1 MRTLR
6 GRVALMSVLVVAIA
20 FLLTG
25 TVIVGATG
33 RAEEQRLRDDL
44 QDRLEQLEL
53 AGRGTRP
60 GSFGPRPGGQSQN
73 DQNQDGTFGALAELR
88 ITAERTLGR
97 GYFLVVR
104 QDDDVL
110 ATLGDAPANLPAR
123 VSDVGVSRFTDEG
136 TTYLLRTQPEGP
148 GGVTLQI
155 GADASLLVDEAQE
168 SLRNRFLLVGTV
180 ATLLTGLATF
190 VVTGLATRPLR
201 QLREGTERVA
211 ATEDLRTRVT
221 VDDAPTEVAAVAEG
235 LNTMLA
241 RLERS
246 RAGREAALHA
256 ARRFAADAGHE
267 LRTPLTAM
275 QAALDTLVRNAG
287 MPPEMRE
294 EVVLEIAEETRRL
307 STLLASLQTLAR
319 ADAGLLGDVEPL
331 DLRDVVDEAV
341 DAARQRHPGVTVD
354 AVLGDRPAAVRGAR
368 PWLRSI
374 VDNLLRNAAI
384 HGRPE
389 GHITVRVALADDAV
403 TLTVDDDGTGFP
415 LEERDRA
422 FERFTRGAD
431 ATNRPGSGLGLP
443 LVAQLTSLHGG
454 TVSIG
459 DAPTGGARVT
469 VVLPPAG

>member
-1 MRTLR
+1 
-6 GRVALMSVLVVAIA
+6 
-20 FLLTG
+20 
-25 TVIVGATG
+25 
-33 RAEEQRLRDDL
+33 
-44 QDRLEQLEL
+44 
-53 AGRGTRP
+53 
-60 GSFGPRPGGQSQN
+60 
-73 DQNQDGTFGALAELR
+73 
-88 ITAERTLGR
+88 
-97 GYFLVVR
+97 
-104 QDDDVL
+104 
-110 ATLGDAPANLPAR
+110 
-123 VSDVGVSRFTDEG
+123 
-136 TTYLLRTQPEGP
+136 
-148 GGVTLQI
+148 
-155 GADASLLVDEAQE
+155 
-168 SLRNRFLLVGTV
+168 
-180 ATLLTGLATF
+180 
-190 VVTGLATRPLR
+190 
-201 QLREGTERVA
+201 
-211 ATEDLRTRVT
+211 
-221 VDDAPTEVAAVAEG
+221 
-235 LNTMLA
+235 MLA

-389 GHITVRVALADDAV
+389 GHMTVRVALADDAV